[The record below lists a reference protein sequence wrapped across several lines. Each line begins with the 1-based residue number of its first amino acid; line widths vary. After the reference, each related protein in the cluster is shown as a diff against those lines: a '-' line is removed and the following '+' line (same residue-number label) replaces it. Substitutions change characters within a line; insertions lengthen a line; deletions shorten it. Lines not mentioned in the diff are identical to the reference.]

1 MKTTKLI
8 VIDDQQMEHFIL
20 QRMMEFYLSP
30 LPSVQYYYD
39 ATKVLSFL
47 TENCNNCDL
56 LPDLIFLDLNM
67 PIMSGARFLEEF
79 KKLRS
84 LLSKDIS
91 IYIISSSID
100 PSDIALRAKFDFVS
114 GYYIKPIKEK
124 DMKTIFANCC

>member
-1 MKTTKLI
+1 MKTEKLI

-30 LPSVQYYYD
+30 LPSVQYYND

-47 TENCNNCDL
+47 TQNSNNPEV

-79 KKLRS
+79 KKLRG
-84 LLSKDIS
+84 LLLKDIN

-100 PSDIALRAKFDFVS
+100 PSDIALKTKFDFVS
-114 GYYIKPIKEK
+114 GYFIKPITEAN
-124 DMKTIFANCC
+124 MKSIFANRC